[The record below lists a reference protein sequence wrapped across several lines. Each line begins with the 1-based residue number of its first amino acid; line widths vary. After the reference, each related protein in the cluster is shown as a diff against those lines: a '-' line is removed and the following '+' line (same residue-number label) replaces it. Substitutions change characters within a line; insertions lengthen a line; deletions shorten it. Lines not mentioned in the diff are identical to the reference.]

1 MSDGVINSKYGAHE
15 RNLDLSSEI
24 VSHNKS
30 LYVKQYRQAKSYR
43 IKATQQYAV
52 PTVVVDGNK
61 YSSNAAVSQGTAYN
75 DTTIKVAQNKYSNA
89 AVSQGTAY
97 NDTTIKVDQNK
108 YSNAAVQQGTAYN
121 DTTIKVDQNRYGSN
135 AAVQQ
140 GTVYNDTTIRV
151 DQNRYGSNA
160 AVQQGTV
167 YNDTTIRVDQNR
179 YGSNAAVQQGTVY
192 NDTTIR
198 VDQNRYGSNA
208 AVQQGTAYN
217 DTTIRVDQNRY
228 GSNAAVQQGTAY
240 NDTTIRVDQNRYGSN
255 AAVQQG
261 TAYNDTTI
269 RVDQNR
275 YGSNAAVQQ
284 ETTYSSPPVR
294 VDQNRYSSNA
304 AVQTGNNNILPAVA
318 AIPTGS
324 ILFRRQ
330 LQYSS
335 SKNRIISVLSTKKVT
350 KKILKP
356 VKRINQGISFVDTLQ
371 SYQNDVGSVDKVLTV
386 GLNKADKLTTKVDK
400 ALTKKK
406 KRKLATVKD
415 KNVSKY
421 ATVTGAAKKLGKKGV
436 SAVSIGADALVSV
449 VGDDVGSQMVVQLVN
464 STRYAVKATKITGKT
479 LKATAKTTKGVVKTS
494 AKAVKK
500 TAKATKTA
508 AKVSAKATKAAV
520 KVSTKVAQAAVKVTQ
535 QVVAA
540 VTKAIVA
547 LLSNPIGLIIVGCVL
562 LIVIIVFACGSF
574 FGAFSSSSYSGA
586 GSTDYSSSS
595 SAVSTAN
602 NVSDVYDYVNKSI
615 AERNLY
621 LLNLQDS
628 WTGFLKYDYEYQIE
642 MSDGTLKHTSTYP
655 VADCAPIMAY
665 LAVNYQSYDL
675 TDNIKNEIDNIVACL
690 YTFDYKIDDYTFQEE
705 HGSHTITY
713 TGKKITFIVKYH
725 NPENYFNSI
734 IPDEKKANYAS
745 ILQYGDRS
753 YFRLYNIL
761 RDDNWHEYVGEQ
773 YGYSVEATYNSATYK
788 YSYELKNNSKL
799 MLNYKKGDGTTT
811 VFLYSPLTGKIKSIK
826 TDDDYDYIITL
837 VDDKNKLEFTIY
849 AEFEDLFTLK
859 NGLTVGSSLKSG
871 DCIASRRYPIYI
883 SCKSNGKTIN
893 PMLLMEYYQHAD

>member
-160 AVQQGTV
+160 AVQQE
-167 YNDTTIRVDQNR
+167 
-179 YGSNAAVQQGTVY
+179 
-192 NDTTIR
+192 
-198 VDQNRYGSNA
+198 
-208 AVQQGTAYN
+208 
-217 DTTIRVDQNRY
+217 
-228 GSNAAVQQGTAY
+228 
-240 NDTTIRVDQNRYGSN
+240 
-255 AAVQQG
+255 

>member
-61 YSSNAAVSQGTAYN
+61 YSSNAAV
-75 DTTIKVAQNKYSNA
+75 
-89 AVSQGTAY
+89 
-97 NDTTIKVDQNK
+97 
-108 YSNAAVQQGTAYN
+108 QQGTAYN
-121 DTTIKVDQNRYGSN
+121 DTTIK
-135 AAVQQ
+135 
-140 GTVYNDTTIRV
+140 
-151 DQNRYGSNA
+151 
-160 AVQQGTV
+160 
-167 YNDTTIRVDQNR
+167 VDQNR

-228 GSNAAVQQGTAY
+228 GSNAAVQQE
-240 NDTTIRVDQNRYGSN
+240 
-255 AAVQQG
+255 

-284 ETTYSSPPVR
+284 ETAYNNTTVSVA
-294 VDQNRYSSNA
+294 QNKYSNA
-304 AVQTGNNNILPAVA
+304 AMPQGTAYNNTTVSVAQNKYSNAAMPQGTAYNNTTVQTGNYNMLPAVA

-335 SKNRIISVLSTKKVT
+335 SKNRIISVLSAKKFT

-356 VKRINQGISFVDTLQ
+356 VKKVNQGISFVNTLQ

-386 GLNKADKLTTKVDK
+386 GLNKADKLTAKVDK

-436 SAVSIGADALVSV
+436 SAVGIGADALVSV

-562 LIVIIVFACGSF
+562 LIVIIVFTCGSF
-574 FGAFSSSSYSGA
+574 FGAFASSSYSGA
-586 GSTDYSSSS
+586 GSTDYSSA
-595 SAVSTAN
+595 SASVSTAN

-642 MSDGTLKHTSTYP
+642 KSDGTIEHTSTYP

-675 TDNIKNEIDNIVACL
+675 TDNIKNEIDNIVASL
-690 YTFDYKIDDYTFQEE
+690 YTFDYKIEDYTFQEE

-725 NPENYFNSI
+725 NPEKYFNAI

-811 VFLYSPLTGKIKSIK
+811 AFLYSPLTGKIKSIK

>member
-15 RNLDLSSEI
+15 HNLDLSSEI
-24 VSHNKS
+24 VLHNKS
-30 LYVKQYRQAKSYR
+30 LYVKQYPKAKSYR
-43 IKATQQYAV
+43 IKATQQYTESTVRIDQNRYDNNAV
-52 PTVVVDGNK
+52 V
-61 YSSNAAVSQGTAYN
+61 Q
-75 DTTIKVAQNKYSNA
+75 
-89 AVSQGTAY
+89 QGTAY
-97 NDTTIKVDQNK
+97 NDTTIKVDQNR
-108 YSNAAVQQGTAYN
+108 YGSNAAVQQGTAYN

-160 AVQQGTV
+160 AVQQGTA
-167 YNDTTIRVDQNR
+167 YNDTTIKVDQNR
-179 YGSNAAVQQGTVY
+179 YGSNAAVQQGTV
-192 NDTTIR
+192 
-198 VDQNRYGSNA
+198 
-208 AVQQGTAYN
+208 
-217 DTTIRVDQNRY
+217 
-228 GSNAAVQQGTAY
+228 
-240 NDTTIRVDQNRYGSN
+240 
-255 AAVQQG
+255 
-261 TAYNDTTI
+261 YNDTTI

-304 AVQTGNNNILPAVA
+304 AVQTGNNNMLPAVA

-356 VKRINQGISFVDTLQ
+356 VKKVNQGISFVDTLQ

-449 VGDDVGSQMVVQLVN
+449 VGDDVGSQMIVQLVN

>member
-52 PTVVVDGNK
+52 PTVVVDGYKYSSNVAMQQGTAYNNTTVRVDQNK
-61 YSSNAAVSQGTAYN
+61 YSSAAVQQGTAYNNTTVRVDQNKYSSATVQQGTTYN
-75 DTTIKVAQNKYSNA
+75 DTTIKVDQNKYSSNVA
-89 AVSQGTAY
+89 MSQGTAY

-108 YSNAAVQQGTAYN
+108 YSNAVVPQGTAYN
-121 DTTIKVDQNRYGSN
+121 DTTIKVDQNKYSSNVAMSQETAYNNTTIKVDQNKYSN
-135 AAVQQ
+135 ATVPQ
-140 GTVYNDTTIRV
+140 GTVYNNTMV
-151 DQNRYGSNA
+151 SVAQNKYSNA
-160 AVQQGTV
+160 AMP
-167 YNDTTIRVDQNR
+167 
-179 YGSNAAVQQGTVY
+179 
-192 NDTTIR
+192 
-198 VDQNRYGSNA
+198 
-208 AVQQGTAYN
+208 QGTAYN
-217 DTTIRVDQNRY
+217 NTT
-228 GSNAAVQQGTAY
+228 
-240 NDTTIRVDQNRYGSN
+240 
-255 AAVQQG
+255 
-261 TAYNDTTI
+261 
-269 RVDQNR
+269 
-275 YGSNAAVQQ
+275 
-284 ETTYSSPPVR
+284 
-294 VDQNRYSSNA
+294 
-304 AVQTGNNNILPAVA
+304 VQTGNYNMFPAVA
-318 AIPTGS
+318 TIPTGS

-335 SKNRIISVLSTKKVT
+335 SKNHIISVLSAKKFT

-356 VKRINQGISFVDTLQ
+356 VKKVNQGISFVNTLQ

-386 GLNKADKLTTKVDK
+386 GLNKADKLTAKVDK

-520 KVSTKVAQAAVKVTQ
+520 KVSTKVAQVAVKVTQ

-562 LIVIIVFACGSF
+562 LIVIIVFTCGSF
-574 FGAFSSSSYSGA
+574 FGAFASSSYSGA
-586 GSTDYSSSS
+586 GSTDYSSA
-595 SAVSTAN
+595 SASVSTAN

-642 MSDGTLKHTSTYP
+642 MSDGTLKHTSIYP

-675 TDNIKNEIDNIVACL
+675 TDNIKNEIDNIVASL
-690 YTFDYKIDDYTFQEE
+690 YTFDYKIEDYTFQEE

-725 NPENYFNSI
+725 NPEKYFNAI

-811 VFLYSPLTGKIKSIK
+811 AFLYSPLTGKIKSIK

>member
-61 YSSNAAVSQGTAYN
+61 YSSNATVSQGTAYN
-75 DTTIKVAQNKYSNA
+75 NATVSVGQNKYSNA
-89 AVSQGTAY
+89 TVPQGTA
-97 NDTTIKVDQNK
+97 
-108 YSNAAVQQGTAYN
+108 
-121 DTTIKVDQNRYGSN
+121 
-135 AAVQQ
+135 
-140 GTVYNDTTIRV
+140 YNDTTIRV

-160 AVQQGTV
+160 AVQQGTA
-167 YNDTTIRVDQNR
+167 YNDTTIKVDQNR

-240 NDTTIRVDQNRYGSN
+240 NDTTIK
-255 AAVQQG
+255 
-261 TAYNDTTI
+261 
-269 RVDQNR
+269 VDQNR

-304 AVQTGNNNILPAVA
+304 AVQAGNNNILPAVA

-356 VKRINQGISFVDTLQ
+356 VKKVNQGISFVNTLQ

-436 SAVSIGADALVSV
+436 SAVGIGADAIVSV

-562 LIVIIVFACGSF
+562 LIVIIVFTCGSF
-574 FGAFSSSSYSGA
+574 FGAFASSSYSGA
-586 GSTDYSSSS
+586 GSTDYSSA
-595 SAVSTAN
+595 SASVSTAN

-675 TDNIKNEIDNIVACL
+675 TDNIKNEIDNIVASL
-690 YTFDYKIDDYTFQEE
+690 YTFDYKIEDYTFQEE

-725 NPENYFNSI
+725 NPEKYFNAI

-811 VFLYSPLTGKIKSIK
+811 AFLYSPLTGKIKSIK

>member
-1 MSDGVINSKYGAHE
+1 M
-15 RNLDLSSEI
+15 
-24 VSHNKS
+24 
-30 LYVKQYRQAKSYR
+30 Q
-43 IKATQQYAV
+43 
-52 PTVVVDGNK
+52 
-61 YSSNAAVSQGTAYN
+61 QGT
-75 DTTIKVAQNKYSNA
+75 V
-89 AVSQGTAY
+89 Y

-108 YSNAAVQQGTAYN
+108 YGSNTAMQQGTSYN
-121 DTTIKVDQNRYGSN
+121 NTT
-135 AAVQQ
+135 
-140 GTVYNDTTIRV
+140 
-151 DQNRYGSNA
+151 
-160 AVQQGTV
+160 
-167 YNDTTIRVDQNR
+167 
-179 YGSNAAVQQGTVY
+179 
-192 NDTTIR
+192 
-198 VDQNRYGSNA
+198 
-208 AVQQGTAYN
+208 
-217 DTTIRVDQNRY
+217 
-228 GSNAAVQQGTAY
+228 
-240 NDTTIRVDQNRYGSN
+240 
-255 AAVQQG
+255 
-261 TAYNDTTI
+261 
-269 RVDQNR
+269 
-275 YGSNAAVQQ
+275 
-284 ETTYSSPPVR
+284 VR
-294 VDQNRYSSNA
+294 VDQNRYSGNITTQTSNYD
-304 AVQTGNNNILPAVA
+304 ILPAVA

-335 SKNRIISVLSTKKVT
+335 SKNRIISVLSAKKVT

-356 VKRINQGISFVDTLQ
+356 VKRINQGVSFVDTLQ

-386 GLNKADKLTTKVDK
+386 GLNKVDKLTTKVDK

-406 KRKLATVKD
+406 KRNLATVKD
-415 KNVSKY
+415 RNVSKY
-421 ATVTGAAKKLGKKGV
+421 ATVTGTAKKLGKKGV
-436 SAVSIGADALVSV
+436 SAVGIGADALVSV

-464 STRYAVKATKITGKT
+464 SARYAVKATKITGKT

-508 AKVSAKATKAAV
+508 AKASAKATKAAV
-520 KVSTKVAQAAVKVTQ
+520 KVSTKVAQVAVKVTQ
-535 QVVAA
+535 QVVTA

-547 LLSNPIGLIIVGCVL
+547 LLSNPVGLIIVGCVL

-574 FGAFSSSSYSGA
+574 FGAFASSSYSGA
-586 GSTDYSSSS
+586 GSTNYSSA
-595 SAVSTAN
+595 SATVSTAN

-628 WTGFLKYDYEYQIE
+628 WTGYLRYDYEYQIE

-665 LAVNYQSYDL
+665 LSVNYQSYDL
-675 TDNIKNEIDNIVACL
+675 TDTIKNEVDNIVAAL
-690 YTFDYKIDDYTFQEE
+690 YTFDYKIEDYTFQEE

-725 NPENYFNSI
+725 NPENYFNAI

-745 ILQYGDRS
+745 VLQYGDRS

-773 YGYSVEATYNSATYK
+773 YGYTVDAKYNSATYK

-799 MLNYKKGDGTTT
+799 MLNYEKDDGTKTT
-811 VFLYSPLTGKIKSIK
+811 FLYSPLTGKIKSISS
-826 TDDDYDYIITL
+826 DDHYDYIITL
-837 VDDKNKLEFTIY
+837 LDDKNKLEFTIY
-849 AEFEDLFTLK
+849 AEFEDLFTLRNDLK
-859 NGLTVGSSLKSG
+859 TGSSIKSG

-883 SCKSNGKTIN
+883 TCKSNGKTIN